1 MRSYAQRNQSA
12 EKRYPV
18 RKINQKYIYRLSSFR
33 AVNTVHFH
41 YKNNV
46 LIQFWIVGTSLLVL
60 RSIQHTDILTVNLMF
75 IGPCIIVIVEE

>member
-1 MRSYAQRNQSA
+1 MRSYTQRNQST

-18 RKINQKYIYRLSSFR
+18 RKINQKYIYSLSSFC

-46 LIQFWIVGTSLLVL
+46 LILFWTIDTSLFVL
-60 RSIQHTDILTVNLMF
+60 RSIQHTDILTVNLTF
-75 IGPCIIVIVEE
+75 IGPCIIVIAEE